1 MVAEVSQVDLAGCL
15 RKPRP
20 TFHLRQLRDPQN
32 FPVAT
37 THPRLTHHAPPAT
50 MTSLS
55 FSLNGPPSNSS
66 RRPSPPPTKTNGTKR
81 NHATLLDDASD
92 DEDATT
98 HTKRQTITH
107 FDTAVGG
114 SINAKATK
122 KEERTPLV
130 ITALANRDWRDA
142 SKRQRA
148 QKYGISA
155 EQLDARKDA
164 QHAEG
169 SAKGADTVVKETD
182 AVKYG
187 LNVFAPSST
196 VPEDIVQEEQPQEEE
211 VPQHKTQ
218 DQLAIDALTGAAPTS
233 TLTIPAAAATEEEA
247 FASTFHSAPPAPS
260 LSDYTAVP
268 VEEYGAA
275 MLRGMGW
282 KGPATSSSSTT
293 KSTKKPLPP
302 PKRPALLGIGADPTA
317 AKQAEELGAW
327 GKSSSRQRGKEP
339 TMFIPVSMKNKRTG
353 ETLTEEELK
362 NKIRKDKEEAENQR
376 FIVNDLEIRGK
387 SSNSS
392 RRDDGGSRR
401 KDDYED
407 DQEERRRRRDK
418 ERDHDRHDKA
428 KDHRDRRDR
437 SRDHRDS
444 KRDSSRDRYDKK
456 SSSHRRDR
464 SRSISK
470 SRDHDRRDRDRDYNR
485 RDRDKDYDRRARD
498 DGYDKRD
505 KPKDYE
511 RKDRDRRDK
520 TESGKRDRYEDG
532 HKSSSRRDRDGRDG
546 EGYRSSRR

>member
-1 MVAEVSQVDLAGCL
+1 
-15 RKPRP
+15 
-20 TFHLRQLRDPQN
+20 
-32 FPVAT
+32 
-37 THPRLTHHAPPAT
+37 
-50 MTSLS
+50 
-55 FSLNGPPSNSS
+55 
-66 RRPSPPPTKTNGTKR
+66 
-81 NHATLLDDASD
+81 
-92 DEDATT
+92 
-98 HTKRQTITH
+98 
-107 FDTAVGG
+107 
-114 SINAKATK
+114 
-122 KEERTPLV
+122 LV

-164 QHAEG
+164 QG
-169 SAKGADTVVKETD
+169 SAQGNAQGSARGADTVVKETE

-196 VPEDIVQEEQPQEEE
+196 LPEDFVQEEQQQEEE
-211 VPQHKTQ
+211 VLQHKTQ

-282 KGPATSSSSTT
+282 KGPSALPTT

-302 PKRPALLGIGADPTA
+302 PKRPALLGIGADPNA

-376 FIVNDLEIRGK
+376 FVVNDLEIRGK
-387 SSNSS
+387 SSSS
-392 RRDDGGSRR
+392 RRDDGVSRR

-407 DQEERRRRRDK
+407 GEEKRRRRDK
-418 ERDHDRHDKA
+418 ERDYDRHDRA
-428 KDHRDRRDR
+428 KDHRDRRDH
-437 SRDHRDS
+437 SRDHRDNR
-444 KRDSSRDRYDKK
+444 RDTSRDRYDKK

-464 SRSISK
+464 SRSVSK
-470 SRDHDRRDRDRDYNR
+470 SRDYERREKDRDYDR

-520 TESGKRDRYEDG
+520 TDSGRRDRYEDG